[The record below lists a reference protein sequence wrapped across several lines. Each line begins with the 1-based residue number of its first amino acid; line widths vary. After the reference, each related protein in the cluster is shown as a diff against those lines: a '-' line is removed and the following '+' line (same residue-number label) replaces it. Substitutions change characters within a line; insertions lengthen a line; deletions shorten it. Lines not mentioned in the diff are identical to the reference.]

1 MEINPIIVIGVPKD
15 GDADPNAIETN
26 WRRATETGIGCVI
39 INNDTKTKGVN
50 KAKKAGA
57 YVYVPEYA
65 GDLTLSN
72 YETES
77 GAERVARALAEFD
90 RFYNHDIVINVHARL
105 PEMAS
110 DVIKSLMYPLADY
123 DVRLSTFVEPISE
136 EEAKSEDVIKA
147 KIDIHPTRRIHVLTN
162 SQVAEVT
169 AFSRKIA
176 DIGPP
181 PYYKQVPIYAYRR
194 GSLEQFVRHG
204 PTMREMDENIEPAR
218 ALEHG
223 MRVGAVLLNN
233 GLHAD
238 IEASKPGKKYT
249 KSALGRMREAEVVKI
264 ANAMGIAA
272 SVDDLKADTVA
283 KVLAA
288 QAKKGP

>member
-1 MEINPIIVIGVPKD
+1 M
-15 GDADPNAIETN
+15 
-26 WRRATETGIGCVI
+26 
-39 INNDTKTKGVN
+39 
-50 KAKKAGA
+50 
-57 YVYVPEYA
+57 
-65 GDLTLSN
+65 
-72 YETES
+72 
-77 GAERVARALAEFD
+77 ARALAEFD

>member
-1 MEINPIIVIGVPKD
+1 M
-15 GDADPNAIETN
+15 
-26 WRRATETGIGCVI
+26 
-39 INNDTKTKGVN
+39 
-50 KAKKAGA
+50 
-57 YVYVPEYA
+57 
-65 GDLTLSN
+65 
-72 YETES
+72 
-77 GAERVARALAEFD
+77 
-90 RFYNHDIVINVHARL
+90 HARL